1 MSHDRPHTAA
11 PLDDPDAK
19 RMLNEQLFTAIAP
32 NYDRINRLLS
42 LGRDAVWK
50 DQLVGALPDLEA
62 PRCLDLACGT
72 GDITLRLAGRYPRGL
87 IVGLDL
93 TEAMTDLARRRST
106 ADNVEF
112 VRADMCEMP
121 FPNAHFDI
129 VTGGYAIRN
138 APDLDK
144 ALAEIH
150 RVMKPDAVAALL
162 DFSKPAHRVAQIL
175 ELAMIRLW
183 AGFWGLVF
191 YHKAGLYTYIA
202 ESLRRFPDT
211 GQLRDILHRH
221 GFTDIR
227 SRRHFG
233 GLAETLFFRKS

>member
-19 RMLNEQLFTAIAP
+19 RTLNEQLFTAIAP

-42 LGRDAVWK
+42 FGRDGVWK
-50 DQLVGALPDLEA
+50 DQLVAALPGLDA

-72 GDITLRLAGRYPRGL
+72 GDITRRLAGRYPAGSV
-87 IVGLDL
+87 VGLDMA
-93 TEAMTDLARRRST
+93 EAMMAVARRCST
-106 ADNVEF
+106 ADNIEF
-112 VRADMCEMP
+112 VRADMCEIP

-138 APDLDK
+138 APDLDR

-150 RVMKPDAVAALL
+150 RVMKPGAVAALL
-162 DFSKPAHRVAQIL
+162 DFSKPANRVVQIL

-191 YHKAGLYTYIA
+191 YRRAGLYTYIA

-211 GQLRDILHRH
+211 GQLRDILRRH
-221 GFTDIR
+221 GFVDIH
-227 SRRHFG
+227 SRKHFG
-233 GLAETLFFRKS
+233 GLAETVSFRKS